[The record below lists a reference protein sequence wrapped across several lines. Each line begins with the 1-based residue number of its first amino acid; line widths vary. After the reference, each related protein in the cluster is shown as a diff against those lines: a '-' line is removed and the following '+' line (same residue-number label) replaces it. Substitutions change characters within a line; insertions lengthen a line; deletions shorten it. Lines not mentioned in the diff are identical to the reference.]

1 MASMT
6 HGLMIVWADGAA
18 RTSTWKRQDRA
29 AGSAVRSHVYGSAT
43 VSTENQAVAIAAYAL
58 ERNLTIV
65 RTYIDQARSGL
76 RFKNRIGLR
85 GLIGDIVDHKA
96 DFVLSWFMTSAA
108 GVASRISTRA
118 PTTSLFAR
126 RPASLS
132 STVQNSLK
140 TMIALHPPS

>member
-1 MASMT
+1 MQ
-6 HGLMIVWADGAA
+6 HEPPPGNDKIG
-18 RTSTWKRQDRA
+18 RRA
-29 AGSAVRSHVYGSAT
+29 AQYVRMSTDQQRY
-43 VSTENQAVAIAAYAL
+43 STENQAVAIAAYAL